1 MPKSKFVASHRLGP
15 ADYPGGNGRGAGA
28 TTAATAAAGTA
39 GTAAGA
45 GAVTKQQ
52 GLEERP
58 DWEDEEDGG
67 EWEYSEEEV
76 SRSPR

>member
-15 ADYPGGNGRGAGA
+15 ADYPGGRVAGA

-39 GTAAGA
+39 GPAAGA

-52 GLEERP
+52 GLEDRP